1 MRRVMVLLTGIT
13 ALLAVLSF
21 SSHTTATASPP
32 TSLQTASI
40 PAVAKPVVVPKP
52 KFTRTMYATTKLA
65 GAADMLDACKGP
77 IAVNVGAGQP
87 VLVAEHNYCGGTAWI
102 PKLKLGDAVELKG
115 EGVFPG
121 IYVVTEIRFD
131 IRQEA
136 TVGDLPDTEAVLQTC
151 VTKHKLI
158 LVGVNWVGV

>member
-1 MRRVMVLLTGIT
+1 MRRVMVLLAGIA

-32 TSLQTASI
+32 SNLQTASI
-40 PAVAKPVVVPKP
+40 PVITGQVMVPKP
-52 KFTRTMYATTKLA
+52 KFSRTMYATTKLA
-65 GAADMLDACKGP
+65 GAADMLDACGGP

-87 VLVAEHNYCGGTAWI
+87 VLVAEHDYCGGLAWI
-102 PKLKLGDAVELKG
+102 PKLTVGDAVELKG
-115 EGVFPG
+115 DGVYPG

-131 IRQEA
+131 IRHEA

-151 VTKHKLI
+151 VSKHKLI